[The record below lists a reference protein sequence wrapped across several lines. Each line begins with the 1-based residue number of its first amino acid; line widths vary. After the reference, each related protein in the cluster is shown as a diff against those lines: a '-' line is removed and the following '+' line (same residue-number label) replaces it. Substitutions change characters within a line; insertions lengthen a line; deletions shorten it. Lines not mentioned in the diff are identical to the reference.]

1 MTIGDFWVGI
11 SKKNLDL
18 VVFVQGRG
26 AFMAAWLSGETC
38 ARYKF
43 GQSCSGVF

>member
-11 SKKNLDL
+11 SKKNEDL

-26 AFMAAWLSGETC
+26 AFMAAWLSGETYT
-38 ARYKF
+38 RYKF
-43 GQSCSGVF
+43 GQFCSGVF

>member
-11 SKKNLDL
+11 SKK
-18 VVFVQGRG
+18 RG
-26 AFMAAWLSGETC
+26 LGCFCSGAGCMAAWLSGETC

-43 GQSCSGVF
+43 GQFCSGVF